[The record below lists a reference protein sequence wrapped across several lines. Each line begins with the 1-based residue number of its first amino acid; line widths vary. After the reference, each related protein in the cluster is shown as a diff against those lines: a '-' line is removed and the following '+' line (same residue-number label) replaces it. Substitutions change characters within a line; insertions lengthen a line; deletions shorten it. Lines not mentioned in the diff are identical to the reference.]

1 MNELPRISAYENPA
15 LQQTGQKF
23 GAKSVNIQGDGPG
36 IGGGGHPSGG
46 FSASSGGASSS
57 PEGRAA
63 ANAIGESAKSAGI
76 DAATKGAFVGAV
88 TGDIGTGFN
97 AAMGDMAASGPGI
110 MGAGLNAAI
119 GERAGFSRSARSMGR
134 KAGLTASG
142 LIGGPVGM
150 ATALL
155 GQPVA
160 SFASEI
166 GLDAM
171 NSRDHE
177 HAKDAFE
184 DDRMKHALDIPGY
197 LEGMNIGYGLGE
209 AGTPNLTVDHMVND
223 LTAQASY
230 GLNPSLSR
238 AQRQG
243 LTPQAHYGGA
253 GAPGPGIGGS
263 MQGPGGTAG
272 FGNASNPSTVGRGAH
287 SPGGGNSG
295 GNGGSSGPGGPGGPA
310 GSTGGNPGAPF

>member
-1 MNELPRISAYENPA
+1 M
-15 LQQTGQKF
+15 
-23 GAKSVNIQGDGPG
+23 
-36 IGGGGHPSGG
+36 
-46 FSASSGGASSS
+46 
-57 PEGRAA
+57 
-63 ANAIGESAKSAGI
+63 
-76 DAATKGAFVGAV
+76 

-97 AAMGDMAASGPGI
+97 AAMGNMAASGPGI

-119 GERAGFSRSARSMGR
+119 GEKAGFSRSARSMGR

-142 LIGGPVGM
+142 LIGGPIGM

-197 LEGMNIGYGLGE
+197 LEGMSIGYGLGE

-223 LTAQASY
+223 LTPQASY
-230 GLNPSLSR
+230 GLNPALSR

-253 GAPGPGIGGS
+253 GASTGAGIGVGT
-263 MQGPGGTAG
+263 QGPGGVAG
-272 FGNASNPSTVGRGAH
+272 FGNASNPGSIGGGAH
-287 SPGGGNSG
+287 SSGGTGPGVG
-295 GNGGSSGPGGPGGPA
+295 GNGSAGGGGSAS
-310 GSTGGNPGAPF
+310 GGNPGNSSSAGAGGMAF